1 MHCLE
6 ASKSSVSAN
15 IRVRSSFHIILELI
29 AKAVV
34 VHAVHAHHLVLAHVF
49 GHVGLLL
56 LPLNLLDVVEH
67 LLLPVLLLEEGLL
80 GELLRLLEAVG
91 HKDVVEDGAG
101 LDLPQLE
108 ADVGAA
114 VSGAHGVHLV
124 VVGVFR
130 VGDHG
135 MLPRSLVVRIVDHLG
150 LPRPLEVRIVDHGR
164 LPFAVVL
171 VVPVVGLL
179 GIGVGN
185 FLRDVVVSI
194 GLLVVRVGNSLLVH
208 PVVGLGLVRVLD
220 LLGGEEVELVLEL
233 AIAHGLVVDE
243 DLEGVVGPDD
253 EGVQVGE
260 LVVLDLDLVLHEEVV
275 VLLVVVEDGVG
286 LLVGRAADVGT
297 EHDGVGGIASELLGG
312 ELLAAGQ
319 ELDVRAAAVDL
330 LLVLD
335 GELEDEVLARRR
347 LEGLG

>member
-1 MHCLE
+1 
-6 ASKSSVSAN
+6 
-15 IRVRSSFHIILELI
+15 
-29 AKAVV
+29 
-34 VHAVHAHHLVLAHVF
+34 
-49 GHVGLLL
+49 
-56 LPLNLLDVVEH
+56 
-67 LLLPVLLLEEGLL
+67 
-80 GELLRLLEAVG
+80 
-91 HKDVVEDGAG
+91 
-101 LDLPQLE
+101 
-108 ADVGAA
+108 
-114 VSGAHGVHLV
+114 
-124 VVGVFR
+124 
-130 VGDHG
+130 